1 MVDNSVDVVISDC
14 VINLSGNKDRAL
26 AEAFRVLKPSG
37 RFAVSNIVVRG
48 EVPTDIRRSVE
59 LWAGCIA
66 GALED
71 REYEGKLDERAGFVG
86 IEIEPTRVYTAENG
100 RDLLASFGPDAERI
114 ATEIGGKFASAFIRA
129 RKPAIASK

>member
-1 MVDNSVDVVISDC
+1 M
-14 VINLSGNKDRAL
+14 
-26 AEAFRVLKPSG
+26 LKPRG

-86 IEIEPTRVYTAENG
+86 IEIEPTRVYTAAEGSG
-100 RDLLASFGPDAERI
+100 RSV
-114 ATEIGGKFASAFIRA
+114 
-129 RKPAIASK
+129 